1 MLSRLHIRNYAIISD
16 LEVEFLSGLTILTGE
31 TGAGKSILLGALSLV
46 LGKRADSS
54 VLYNETAKCVVEAE
68 FITDG
73 FALQSF
79 FEENDI
85 DLESTT
91 TIRRE
96 INAQGKS
103 RAFINDT
110 PVNLPQLKQ
119 LADCLVDLHSQHEV
133 HTLKEP
139 DFRARFLDACW
150 DKGKSF
156 ADFSIVYDDWSQKK
170 RVLSKLEKEANQLR
184 SEEDYLRF
192 QVQEFQE
199 LHLVKGELAEI
210 VERLATLEHAGE
222 INSTLSKVTNQ
233 LANGEQ
239 ALIDALRQLGNDV
252 ARLSKNFS
260 KAEDWAQRIKSSAI
274 ELEDVNDEMDRSLST
289 VEEDPKEL
297 ERLQERVD
305 AIYHLMNKHRK
316 QNEDELFDFLGDLE
330 AKLSG
335 IERSDEELN
344 KLQAEVNKLQ
354 VNLFSKAE
362 ALTQAR
368 KSIAIGLSE
377 KLAKELH
384 QLGMPDAVVQF
395 SIQPNEMNALGA
407 DTIQVL
413 FSANKG
419 QPLQDISKVA
429 SGGELSRLMLV
440 IKAEMARNTQLP
452 TVIFDEIDTGVS
464 GDVADKMGLKI
475 RELSSFMQVICIT
488 HLPQI
493 ASKGM
498 QHLFVYKEEDANRT
512 ITRIRV
518 LNIED
523 RVMEIAKMLSNDS
536 PTEAAISNAR
546 HLVGIA
552 S

>member
-16 LEVEFLSGLTILTGE
+16 LEVEFLPGLTILTGE

-54 VLYNETAKCVVEAE
+54 VLYNQNAKCVVEAE

-73 FALQSF
+73 FALQNF

-139 DFRARFLDACW
+139 DFRARFLDACS

-156 ADFSIVYDDWSQKK
+156 ANFSTVYDDWSQKK
-170 RVLSKLEKEANQLR
+170 RSLSKLEKDANQLR

-199 LHLVKGELAEI
+199 LHLVKGELTAIE
-210 VERLATLEHAGE
+210 ERLATLEHAGE
-222 INSTLSKVTNQ
+222 ISSTLSKVTNQ

-239 ALIDALRQLGNDV
+239 ALVDALRQLGNDV

-260 KAEDWAQRIKSSAI
+260 KAEDWAQRIKSSVI
-274 ELEDVNDEMDRSLST
+274 ELEDVNAEMERSLST
-289 VEEDPKEL
+289 IDEDPKEL

-305 AIYHLMNKHRK
+305 AIYYIMNKHRK
-316 QNEDELFDFLGDLE
+316 PNEAELLEFMSELE
-330 AKLSG
+330 AKMSG
-335 IERSDEELN
+335 IERSDEELI
-344 KLQAEVNKLQ
+344 KLQSELSKLQ
-354 VNLFSKAE
+354 IDLFAKAE
-362 ALTQAR
+362 ALTQSR

-377 KLAKELH
+377 KLAKELN
-384 QLGMPDAVVQF
+384 QLGMPDAEVQF
-395 SIQPNEMNALGA
+395 SIQPMEINALGA

-440 IKAEMARNTQLP
+440 IKAEMARNAQLP

-475 RELSSFMQVICIT
+475 RELSNFMQVICIT

-493 ASKGM
+493 AAKGM
-498 QHLFVYKEEDANRT
+498 QHLFVYKEGDANRT

-518 LNIED
+518 LDKED

-546 HLVGIA
+546 HLVGVA
-552 S
+552 L